1 MELIYSLD
9 DIETAAKEFIK
20 FTNGYSVV
28 AFHGNLG
35 AGKTTFIKA
44 VCNQLGVEE
53 KVSSPTFSIINQY
66 TTGKGSVFHID
77 LYRIKDIEEAIDAG
91 VEECIYSSE
100 ICFIEWPEKVFSIL
114 PDDTVNV
121 FIEPIDNSK
130 RKLLYKLPP

>member
-44 VCNQLGVEE
+44 VCNKLGVEE

-91 VEECIYSSE
+91 VEECIYSGE

>member
-91 VEECIYSSE
+91 VEECIYSGE
-100 ICFIEWPEKVFSIL
+100 MCFIEWPEKVFSIL

>member
-9 DIETAAKEFIK
+9 DIETAAKELIK

-77 LYRIKDIEEAIDAG
+77 LYRIKNIEEAIDAG
-91 VEECIYSSE
+91 VEECIYSGE
-100 ICFIEWPEKVFSIL
+100 MCFIEWPEKVFSIL

>member
-44 VCNQLGVEE
+44 VCNKLGVEE

-91 VEECIYSSE
+91 VEECIYSGE
-100 ICFIEWPEKVFSIL
+100 MCFIEWPEKVFSIL